1 MYCCTATR
9 TTDAVE
15 RVCEDIP
22 ILKAEYV
29 CCAAGGFFY
38 WERNVDILS
47 VSFFSSLAR
56 SSREKSVSSVVS
68 CGSGAE
74 MKTSASFISGREI
87 SSLLWTR
94 VEAGGEGGRSGLRR

>member
-47 VSFFSSLAR
+47 VFFFFFF
-56 SSREKSVSSVVS
+56 EFGQKQQ
-68 CGSGAE
+68 G
-74 MKTSASFISGREI
+74 EI
-87 SSLLWTR
+87 CQ
-94 VEAGGEGGRSGLRR
+94 